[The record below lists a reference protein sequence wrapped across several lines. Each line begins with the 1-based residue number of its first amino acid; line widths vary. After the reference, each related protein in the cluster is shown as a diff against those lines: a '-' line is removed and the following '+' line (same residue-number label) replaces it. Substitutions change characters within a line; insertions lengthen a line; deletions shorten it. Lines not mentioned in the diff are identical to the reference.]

1 MFKRFFTGLVAAMLV
16 MVFYT
21 VPGNC
26 EDMEKLLEN
35 DTLMAGFLQ
44 KRLKYDLPKLI
55 EITAIR
61 VGTVYSQTNFFFS
74 AGQKKGFEYN
84 LVEEY
89 AKNLNAELKK
99 KKKRPVTI
107 IYILLHA
114 DEAIPALNEGRVDI
128 VAAGKTITPERAKKI
143 AFTTPYLSD
152 VSELVVTNKALK
164 DLNKLEDLSGRNVYV
179 RKSSSYYQSLVKLN
193 KDLAAKKIKPVKIQ
207 PVDETLATEDILE
220 MVNAG
225 IVDITIADSQI
236 ANLWSQVM
244 PDITVHKNLAVAT
257 GGKLAWMVRKDS
269 PKLKASLDKFMATH
283 KKGTKL
289 GNIYFNRYFKDTK
302 WIKNPNEAR
311 AREEWKKYRNW
322 FIKYGELYGID
333 PVLIAAQAFVE
344 SGFDP
349 NAKSHAGAIGIMQL
363 LPSLADDERVG
374 IKDLH
379 EPENNIHAGVKYLA
393 LIRDTY
399 FGDKKLN
406 PDEQIRFALA
416 AYNAGPTRLSRIR
429 NMADDMGYNPD
440 IWFLETEVATQ
451 RKVSSEPVRY
461 VRKINTIYVAYKMA
475 LEHEHEK
482 EKLKGQIT
490 GQGAGGK

>member
-1 MFKRFFTGLVAAMLV
+1 MLKRFFVSILAAVLAV
-16 MVFYT
+16 VFLAA
-21 VPGNC
+21 PGYSK
-26 EDMEKLLEN
+26 DMEELLEN
-35 DTLMAGFLQ
+35 DTLMAGFLE
-44 KRLKYDLPKLI
+44 KRFKYDLPKLI
-55 EITAIR
+55 DLTAIR
-61 VGTVYSQTNFFFS
+61 VGTVYSQTNFFFES
-74 AGQKKGFEYN
+74 GQKQGFEYN

-99 KKKRPVTI
+99 QKKHPVTI
-107 IYILLHA
+107 IYILVHA

-128 VAAGKTITPERAKKI
+128 VAAGKTITSRRSKKI
-143 AFTTPYLSD
+143 AFTTPYLTD
-152 VSELVVTNKALK
+152 VSELVVTNKSVK
-164 DLNKLEDLSGRNVYV
+164 DLKKIEDLSGRNIYV

-193 KDLAAKKIKPVKIQ
+193 KELQAKKIKPVKIQ

-236 ANLWSQVM
+236 ADLWSQIM
-244 PDITVHKNLAVAT
+244 PSISVHKDLAVAT
-257 GGKLAWMVRKDS
+257 GGELAWMVRKDS

-302 WIKNPNEAR
+302 WIENPNQAR
-311 AREEWKKYRNW
+311 AQKEWQKYRKW
-322 FIKYGELYGID
+322 FIKYGEMYGID

-363 LPSLADDERVG
+363 LPSLANDKRVG

-379 EPENNIHAGVKYLA
+379 KPENNVHAGVKYLA

-429 NMADDMGYNPD
+429 RMADDMGYNPD
-440 IWFLETEVATQ
+440 VWFLETEVATQ
-451 RKVSSEPVRY
+451 RKVSTEPVRY

-475 LEHEHEK
+475 LEHENEK
-482 EKLKGQIT
+482 NKLIKQIKKEGT
-490 GQGAGGK
+490 GGK